1 MSEQTW
7 NPQDYNKHARF
18 VTDLGAG
25 VVKLLD
31 PLPGERI
38 LDLGCGDGVLT
49 KKLVDSG
56 CQMVGVDTSP
66 DFIVSARTLGLD
78 ARLMDGQALTFK
90 EEFDAVF
97 SNAALHWMKDLEAV
111 IDGVW
116 RALKPGG
123 RFVAE
128 MGGKGNIDKIEKAT
142 RRALRKRGLDKKV
155 PEPNVYPSDE
165 EYRDLLEK
173 RGFEVSH
180 IQLFNRPTTLPKDI
194 KTWLKTFRKNY
205 LEAVPPKDQEAF
217 LEEIQEELRPTLC
230 AADGRWTADY
240 VRLRFAAFKPKAS

>member
-1 MSEQTW
+1 MTSQTW
-7 NPQDYNKHARF
+7 NPQDYDKNARF

-31 PLPGERI
+31 PQPGERI

-49 KKLVDSG
+49 KKFVDSG
-56 CQMVGVDTSP
+56 CRVVGVDASP
-66 DFIVSARTLGLD
+66 EFIVAARALGLD

-128 MGGKGNIDKIEKAT
+128 MGGKGNIARIEKAT
-142 RRALRKRGLDKKV
+142 RRALRKRKLDKKV
-155 PEPNVYPSDE
+155 PEPNAYPSRE

-173 RGFEVSH
+173 RGFSEPAIV
-180 IQLFNRPTTLPKDI
+180 LFPRPTTLPKDI

-205 LEAVPPKDQEAF
+205 IEAVAPEEREAF
-217 LEEIQEELRPTLC
+217 LEEIQEELRPFLC
-230 AADGRWTADY
+230 SRDGRWTADY
-240 VRLRFAAFKPKAS
+240 VRLRFAAFKPQ